1 MPKQQALLLSAL
13 MKGQV
18 KYWRVH
24 RKSALTYIVDP
35 YVCIL
40 LRISRK
46 LTTGVPTGV
55 VRNKYTKVHF
65 QTQTLVYDSLN
76 IKIPIVKIYLCQ

>member
-1 MPKQQALLLSAL
+1 

-46 LTTGVPTGV
+46 LTTGVSTGL

-65 QTQTLVYDSLN
+65 QTLVLYDSL
-76 IKIPIVKIYLCQ
+76 IPSLSFF